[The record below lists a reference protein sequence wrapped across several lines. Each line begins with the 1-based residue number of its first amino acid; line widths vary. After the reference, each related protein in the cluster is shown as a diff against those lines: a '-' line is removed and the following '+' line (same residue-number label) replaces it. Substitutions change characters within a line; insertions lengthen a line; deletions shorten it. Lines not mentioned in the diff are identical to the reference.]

1 MIREL
6 LRLAEKGGATAVLLP
21 VAVGVLITRLV
32 FLARSIVTWFDDRN
46 P

>member
-6 LRLAEKGGATAVLLP
+6 LELAEKGGATAVLLP
-21 VAVGVLITRLV
+21 LAVGVLITRLV